1 MDAEKVLLTF
11 VVPRSEKEL
20 VVDILLD
27 REDLPGF
34 TVTDSQGFSREHS
47 EYSLEEQVAGYRG
60 VSRFEVVSER
70 ATNSKLLR
78 ALEQGLSREPI
89 YWTLPLLDSSTTHHY

>member
-1 MDAEKVLLTF
+1 MEAEKVLLIF
-11 VVPRSEKEL
+11 VVPRKEKEL
-20 VVDILLD
+20 AVDILLGG
-27 REDLPGF
+27 EDLPGF

-47 EYSLEEQVAGYRG
+47 EYSLEDQVAGYRR

-70 ATNSKLLR
+70 VANSRLLK

-89 YWTLPLLDSSTTHHY
+89 HWTLPLIDSSTTYHN